1 MRVLDRGKLRHQRK
15 KRVQLALANDRTM
28 RDYAAMAR
36 TQLRTK
42 DYSVAARKRLGE
54 EVERARRALGYRYR
68 TDFCRAY
75 GIKNLRGVEL
85 LEQGQPGVGQAFL
98 FEVARALPGWD
109 ESTPR
114 HVLEGGSPP
123 EPTPVKQPPEPAV
136 PQGEFERLEDD
147 LVARLLRQ
155 GFSPERIDRALDAFR
170 EAHLGL
176 STVESAVDEP
186 AVPDRARSAGFVDRP
201 SDTGTG

>member
-114 HVLEGGSPP
+114 HVLEGGAPP
-123 EPTPVKQPPEPAV
+123 APAPGKQEHLLEPPVSKT
-136 PQGEFERLEDD
+136 EFERLEDD
-147 LVARLLRQ
+147 LVALLLRRKW
-155 GFSPERIDRALDAFR
+155 SPERIDRALDALR
-170 EAHLGL
+170 EEHLGL
-176 STVESAVDEP
+176 RTVEPEP
-186 AVPDRARSAGFVDRP
+186 TVRDQARNEVSVDRP
-201 SDTGTG
+201 SDTATG